1 MTIKKPLTINAANE
15 ESILKISPSLP
26 ILSSQKASWDGIQLG
41 YYQHSAAFETPS
53 HCFPQHFISIH
64 LNNATVVKEQV
75 LDGRH
80 RCADF
85 RNGDICLT
93 PATTPVSVCLHDS
106 SELICLYLE
115 PTFMARIM
123 AEVADFERIEILPQ
137 FKLNDPL
144 ISQIGIALKAKLESR
159 GVWDRIYAESMATA
173 ISAHL
178 VQNYSTESPKVRS
191 YHDGLSQA
199 RLKQATEYI
208 NEHAA
213 QNLSLTDIAT
223 IVQMSPYYFN
233 RLFKQSTGLTP
244 HQYLIK
250 CRTEQAKRL
259 LNTTNLSIANIAQ
272 QVGFVDQS
280 HLARHFKRQVG
291 IPASQ
296 FRKEWQDYT
305 DEKQDY
311 SRR

>member
-1 MTIKKPLTINAANE
+1 MTIKKLLTINAANE

-26 ILSSQKASWDGIQLG
+26 ILSSQKASWDGIQLS
-41 YYQHSAAFETPS
+41 YYQHSAAFETPL
-53 HCFPQHFISIH
+53 HCFPQHFITIH
-64 LNNATVVKEQV
+64 LNNATVFKEQV
-75 LDGRH
+75 LDNR
-80 RCADF
+80 RQCADF

-93 PATTPVSVCLHDS
+93 PATAPVSVRLHDS
-106 SELICLYLE
+106 CELICLYLE
-115 PTFMARIM
+115 PTFMARIT
-123 AEVADFERIEILPQ
+123 AEVADFERLEIVPQ

-144 ISQIGIALKAKLESR
+144 LSQIGIALKAKLESK
-159 GVWDRIYAESMATA
+159 GVWDRIYTESMATA

-178 VQNYSTESPKVRS
+178 VQHYSTENPKIRS

-199 RLKQATEYI
+199 RLRQATEYI

-213 QNLSLTDIAT
+213 QNLSLSDIAT

-250 CRTEQAKRL
+250 CRTERAKRL
-259 LNTTNLSIANIAQ
+259 LNTTNMSIANIAQ

-280 HLARHFKRQVG
+280 HLARHFKRLVG
-291 IPASQ
+291 IPPSQ
-296 FRKEWQDYT
+296 FRKE
-305 DEKQDY
+305 
-311 SRR
+311 